1 MLEIAIIGAGP
12 YGLSVAAHLRSLG
25 VPFRIFGRPMDSWLA
40 HMPRGMM
47 LKSDGF
53 ASNIYDPDDAF
64 TLKHFCA
71 ERGIDYS
78 DTGLPVRLETFAQYG
93 LAFKERMV
101 PELEDKLVVSIDRS
115 GDEYVLQIEDGEVVK
130 TRRVVLAVGITHFAN
145 MPSSLAHLPPEFLSH
160 SYRHRDLERFRDRS
174 VTVIGGG
181 SSATDLAGLLRDANA
196 DVQLVARDAS
206 LKFHGKP
213 QLGKPRSLWQRVR
226 NPQSGLGPGWR
237 SRFFANAPL
246 AFHSWPES
254 LRLKTVR
261 SHLGPSGGWFAKEK
275 VIGRVPLLLGHT
287 PMHAKIQD
295 GTVRLQLRA
304 ADGTERE
311 IQTEHIIAAT
321 GYKVDLERLTFLSTA
336 IRSKVKVVEGTPV
349 LSTTFES
356 SVPGLYFVGVAAANS
371 FGPVMRFA
379 FGAGFAASR
388 IQKTLTRSLSL
399 GRAFSAAGRVVN
411 VRNEGT

>member
-1 MLEIAIIGAGP
+1 
-12 YGLSVAAHLRSLG
+12 
-25 VPFRIFGRPMDSWLA
+25 
-40 HMPRGMM
+40 
-47 LKSDGF
+47 
-53 ASNIYDPDDAF
+53 
-64 TLKHFCA
+64 
-71 ERGIDYS
+71 
-78 DTGLPVRLETFAQYG
+78 
-93 LAFKERMV
+93 
-101 PELEDKLVVSIDRS
+101 
-115 GDEYVLQIEDGEVVK
+115 
-130 TRRVVLAVGITHFAN
+130 
-145 MPSSLAHLPPEFLSH
+145 
-160 SYRHRDLERFRDRS
+160 
-174 VTVIGGG
+174 
-181 SSATDLAGLLRDANA
+181 
-196 DVQLVARDAS
+196 
-206 LKFHGKP
+206 
-213 QLGKPRSLWQRVR
+213 
-226 NPQSGLGPGWR
+226 
-237 SRFFANAPL
+237 
-246 AFHSWPES
+246 
-254 LRLKTVR
+254 
-261 SHLGPSGGWFAKEK
+261 
-275 VIGRVPLLLGHT
+275 
-287 PMHAKIQD
+287 MHAKIQD